1 MPNISGSAKS
11 FCSGGLPDVTED
23 QLSRSKMAA
32 TKAVN
37 SLKSRHSSN
46 FAARVLASSI
56 ANPDEEDES
65 EDDSGELELWRLLPQ
80 LKDLPEAWL
89 KKLPLSA
96 MFQLNTA
103 LAKENKVAEKLGV
116 NSRLAK
122 NSKKIAKHPSIVE
135 RGPDNRKDVLHPARF
150 LGGASCALSEQ
161 WAAARKV
168 IGDEGVLPLGN
179 YDLEAIGC
187 GGCVTPKGWAELHN
201 PASQELKLKWFHLP
215 NVGGGSS
222 SGKRGDG
229 EDVGGENLKEIAD
242 LDSFKVALNTAREA
256 LTSALPWNRS
266 ISAIVGLMV
275 NTGYLQEDLGG
286 NSKRAAIL
294 TEFVDYVFN
303 RNALNWEN
311 HQSFLSTDE
320 LSHVWANWKGKRGVS
335 SSGSKSSEKQKKEK
349 ESDKKKSSADI
360 CKFWN
365 AKVCKQQK
373 EKECKTPFGKVL
385 RHVCNKYLAG
395 GKVCQ
400 KDHCRVDHV

>member
-1 MPNISGSAKS
+1 M
-11 FCSGGLPDVTED
+11 
-23 QLSRSKMAA
+23 
-32 TKAVN
+32 
-37 SLKSRHSSN
+37 KSRHTSN
-46 FAARVLASSI
+46 FAARVLAGSL
-56 ANPDEEDES
+56 ADPDEEEDS
-65 EDDSGELELWRLLPQ
+65 EEEGEELELWRLLPQ
-80 LKDLPEAWL
+80 LKDIPESLL

-103 LAKENKVAEKLGV
+103 LAKENKTAEKLGI

-122 NSKKIAKHPSIVE
+122 NSKKLAKHPVMVE
-135 RGPDNRKDVLHPARF
+135 RGLDNRKDILHPARF
-150 LGGASCALSEQ
+150 LGGASCALAEQ

-168 IGDEGVLPLGN
+168 IGEDGVLPLGN

-215 NVGGGSS
+215 NVGSTSS
-222 SGKRGDG
+222 SSKRGEG
-229 EDVGGENLKEIAD
+229 EEAGESLKEIAD

-256 LTSALPWNRS
+256 LASAMPWNRS
-266 ISAIVGLMV
+266 ISALVGLMI

-286 NSKRAAIL
+286 NSRRAAIL
-294 TEFVDYVFN
+294 TEFADYVFS

-311 HQSFLSTDE
+311 HQSFLTTDE
-320 LSHVWANWKGKRGVS
+320 LTHVWANWKGKRGVS
-335 SSGSKSSEKQKKEK
+335 NMGSKTGDKQKK
-349 ESDKKKSSADI
+349 DKDVDSKKRAAADI

-365 AKVCKQQK
+365 AKGCKQQK

-400 KDHCRVDHV
+400 KDHCRMDHV

>member
-1 MPNISGSAKS
+1 MS
-11 FCSGGLPDVTED
+11 EE
-23 QLSRSKMAA
+23 QLSKSKKAA
-32 TKAVN
+32 SKAVN
-37 SLKSRHSSN
+37 SIKNRHPSN
-46 FAARVLASSI
+46 FVARVAASTI
-56 ANPDEEDES
+56 ADPDEEEGSDMEC
-65 EDDSGELELWRLLPQ
+65 GELELWRLLPQ
-80 LKDLPEAWL
+80 LKDLPEEWI

-103 LAKENKVAEKLGV
+103 LAKENKSAEKLGV
-116 NSRLAK
+116 NSKLAK
-122 NSKKIAKHPSIVE
+122 NSKKLAKHPTIVE

-150 LGGASCALSEQ
+150 LGGASCALSDQ

-168 IGDEGVLPLGN
+168 IGEQGVLPLGN

-215 NVGGGSS
+215 NVGSS
-222 SGKRGDG
+222 SSSSKKG
-229 EDVGGENLKEIAD
+229 EGEEGGENLKEIAD

-256 LTSALPWNRS
+256 LASALPWNRS

-320 LSHVWANWKGKRGVS
+320 LSHVWANWKGKRGISTV
-335 SSGSKSSEKQKKEK
+335 GIKNSEKQKKEG
-349 ESDKKKSSADI
+349 DKKKSGADI

-365 AKVCKQQK
+365 AKSCKQQK
-373 EKECKTPFGKVL
+373 EKECKTPFGRVL